1 MSLPAPSKLPD
12 VVQRLLLS
20 SAEQAELMAY
30 LEQHP
35 EQRPAL
41 EQDLRLNELLTEM
54 PDTAVSANFTSRVL
68 QLASQVQRPRV
79 PAWIEGAWRGL
90 VHGWAPKAALAVCL
104 IGLGLFINHQRQ
116 ETARIELVRHV
127 AEIHTLTRDDTLDV
141 LQNFEAIQRLVEVQ
155 RDPDRELIAALK

>member
-1 MSLPAPSKLPD
+1 MSLPAPSKLPEA
-12 VVQRLLLS
+12 VQRVRLS
-20 SAEQAELMAY
+20 CAEQAELQTY

-54 PDTAVSANFTSRVL
+54 PDPPLSTNFTSRVL
-68 QLASQVQRPRV
+68 QSASQVERPRV
-79 PAWIEGAWRGL
+79 PAWIECAWRGL
-90 VHGWAPKAALAVCL
+90 THGWAPKVALALCL
-104 IGLGLFINHQRQ
+104 IGLGLLINHQRQ